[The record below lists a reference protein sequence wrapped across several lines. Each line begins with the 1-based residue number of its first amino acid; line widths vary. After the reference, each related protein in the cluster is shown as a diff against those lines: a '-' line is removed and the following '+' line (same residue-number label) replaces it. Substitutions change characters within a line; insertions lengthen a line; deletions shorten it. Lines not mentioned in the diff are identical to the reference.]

1 MGRIH
6 IKVNG
11 TINAPAA
18 EVYSL
23 LADYRN
29 GHPLVVPKQYFSP
42 LVVEEGGYGAGTVIS
57 FSVKVGG
64 NTTKYREVVTE
75 PQPGRVLVET
85 DTLSSTVTT
94 FTVTPKGDNQAE
106 LEIATDFDSSK
117 GVRGLL
123 EMLFAPNMMK
133 GIYEKELRQIDQ
145 VATQRH
151 ASKQA
156 TA

>member
-11 TINAPAA
+11 TIHAPAA
-18 EVYSL
+18 EVYTL

-42 LVVEEGGYGAGTVIS
+42 LVVEEGGYGAGTVVS
-57 FSVKVGG
+57 FRVKVGG
-64 NTTKYREVVTE
+64 NTRRYRDVVTE
-75 PQPGRVLVET
+75 PQPGRILMES
-85 DTLSSTVTT
+85 DTLSNTVTS
-94 FTVTPKGDNQAE
+94 FTVTPRGDSQCE
-106 LEIATDFDSSK
+106 LEIVTDFDSSK
-117 GVRGLL
+117 GGRGLL

-145 VATQRH
+145 LATQRH